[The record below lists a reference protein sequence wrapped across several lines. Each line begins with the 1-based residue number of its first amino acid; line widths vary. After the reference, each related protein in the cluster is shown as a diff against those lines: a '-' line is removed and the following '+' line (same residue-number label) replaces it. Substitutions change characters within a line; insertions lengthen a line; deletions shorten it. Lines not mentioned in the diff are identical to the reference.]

1 MGVKWERRARLQ
13 MLYLVKQ
20 LWCAGLCIRPPYIT
34 LFLGENVLPVPTF
47 ETIFLEHNSLVHWRP
62 HVLIFLECWIFFP
75 QQIYFANGFW
85 PWLASGQEH
94 SLYWG
99 GGGQSARITAEVGG
113 GKQGA
118 APRTPGGHP
127 EKRRSHIHLPGPLF
141 SSSSCFLSAGIL
153 NPRVLAGPRQL
164 PRAGHCSAGRPVVPS
179 V

>member
-1 MGVKWERRARLQ
+1 MKWERRARLQ

-99 GGGQSARITAEVGG
+99 EGGGQSARITAEVGG

-127 EKRRSHIHLPGPLF
+127 EKRRSHIHLLGPLF

-164 PRAGHCSAGRPVVPS
+164 PRAGHCSAGGPVVPS